1 MGSEF
6 CLLCPSETSHLT
18 FCVFSAGG
26 TGKGICCCGDSDKI
40 GNRQKRK
47 ETAGKYIKKERQVI
61 CVATISTAIELQESM
76 TGALYQ
82 MSKAVDMNI
91 SKMGEMYQAMSAS
104 VNTTSFEVA
113 RNSISQV
120 TIEMQEGV
128 ESAKSLTDR
137 IKDLVKEY
145 ASMQT
150 LTKVLNLS
158 DQMSAAAARLDLMN
172 DGLQTTQDLQNMI
185 YQSAERS
192 GGSYQATADAVAKL
206 GITAGDAFN
215 SSEEIIAFTE
225 QINKQ
230 FAIAGAEAMGVDA
243 AMSQLTQVMSSGVL
257 HGEEFNSILEQ
268 APNIIQAIA
277 DYMGVTQGQLQDMA
291 AEGQIT
297 AEIVKEA
304 MFAAADETN
313 AKFDQM
319 PRTFSQMWTSFTNQA
334 LMAFQP
340 LFQRMNEVANSAAF
354 QGIVSVAA
362 AAVVTIAG
370 IVLGIFDLIS
380 AVGSFVADNWS
391 IIEPII
397 WGIVAALIVYNAVMG
412 IGWLTTMKD
421 VMAKAAHAAQ
431 TAIQTVRTIALMV
444 AQNGLNTAFAACPI
458 AWLMIGMIA
467 IIALIY
473 AAVAAVNKLT
483 GSTCSA
489 TGIICGILS
498 VAIASF
504 QNGLVSVWNFV
515 VGIFNE
521 ICNAIVSFAN
531 FFGNL
536 FNDPVAAVVKLFVDM
551 GHTIL
556 GVIES
561 ILEGLS
567 WITFGAIDCTDYIAN
582 LRGELDRWY
591 EEKYGDRY
599 TEFVEKVDP
608 EFLNFDLISLD
619 DAWYAG
625 YSLGEGIE
633 NAIAN
638 FNPFGMD
645 DSNIPSIGDYYD
657 QSGYGAELTGDVDEL
672 VENTG
677 AMRDAMEITEEDL
690 KYLRDIAEQEAVNR
704 FTTAEIVIEQTNH
717 NNVSGKMDLDG
728 VVNGLTDAVYEA
740 VDMIVEGVHA

>member
-1 MGSEF
+1 
-6 CLLCPSETSHLT
+6 
-18 FCVFSAGG
+18 
-26 TGKGICCCGDSDKI
+26 
-40 GNRQKRK
+40 
-47 ETAGKYIKKERQVI
+47 
-61 CVATISTAIELQESM
+61 
-76 TGALYQ
+76 

-128 ESAKSLTDR
+128 ERAKSLTDR
-137 IKDLVKEY
+137 MKDLAKEY

-158 DQMSAAAARLDLMN
+158 DQMNAAAARLDLMN

-225 QINKQ
+225 QLNKQ

-340 LFQRMNEVANSAAF
+340 LLQRMNEVANSAAF
-354 QGIVSVAA
+354 QGVVSVAA

-421 VMAKAAHAAQ
+421 VIAKAAHAAQ
-431 TAIQTVRTIALMV
+431 TAIQKVQTIALMV
-444 AQNGLNTAFAACPI
+444 AQNGLNAAFAACPI

-467 IIALIY
+467 IIGLIY

-483 GSTCSA
+483 GSTYSA

-498 VAIASF
+498 VAIALITNLF
-504 QNGLVSVWNFV
+504 ITIWNISVDVLGALWNAF
-515 VGIFNE
+515 
-521 ICNAIVSFAN
+521 ASFAN
-531 FFGNL
+531 FFKNL
-536 FNDPVAAVVKLFVDM
+536 FNDPVAAVVGLVVGM
-551 GHTIL
+551 GDTIL
-556 GVIES
+556 GVVEGA
-561 ILEGLS
+561 LEALS
-567 WITFGAIDCTDYIAN
+567 WITLGIVDYADDIARI
-582 LRGELDRWY
+582 RGNMNTWF
-591 EEKYGDRY
+591 EENYGDRY
-599 TEFVEKVDP
+599 TEYVEKVDP
-608 EFLNFDLISLD
+608 EFLKMETVDYD

-633 NAIAN
+633 NAIAD
-638 FNPFGMD
+638 FDPFGMD
-645 DSNIPSIGDYYD
+645 DSNIPSIGDYFD

-740 VDMIVEGVHA
+740 VDMIVEGVHV

>member
-1 MGSEF
+1 M
-6 CLLCPSETSHLT
+6 
-18 FCVFSAGG
+18 
-26 TGKGICCCGDSDKI
+26 
-40 GNRQKRK
+40 
-47 ETAGKYIKKERQVI
+47 
-61 CVATISTAIELQESM
+61 ATISTAIELQESM
-76 TGALYQ
+76 TGTLYQ

-91 SKMGEMYQAMSAS
+91 SRMGEMYQAMSAS
-104 VNTTSFEVA
+104 VDTTSFEVA
-113 RNSISQV
+113 RNSVSQV
-120 TIEMQEGV
+120 TIEMQESV

-137 IKDLVKEY
+137 IKDLAAEY
-145 ASMQT
+145 ATMQT

-158 DQMSAAAARLDLMN
+158 DQMNAAAARLDLMN

-192 GGSYQATADAVAKL
+192 GGSYQATADTVAKL

-225 QINKQ
+225 QVNKQ
-230 FAIAGAEAMGVDA
+230 FAIAGAEAMGIDA

-257 HGEEFNSILEQ
+257 QGAEFNNILEQ

-277 DYMGVTQGQLQDMA
+277 DYLGVTQGQLQVMA

-340 LFQRMNEVANSAAF
+340 LLQRMNEVANSAAF
-354 QGIVSVAA
+354 QGVVSVAS

-370 IVLGIFDLIS
+370 IVLGIFDMIS

-397 WGIVAALIVYNAVMG
+397 WGIVAALTVYNAVMG

-421 VMAKAAHAAQ
+421 VMVKAAHAAQ
-431 TAIQTVRTIALMV
+431 TTIQTVQTMALMF
-444 AQNGLNTAFAACPI
+444 AQNGLNAAFAACPI
-458 AWLMIGMIA
+458 TWLMIGMIA

-483 GSTCSA
+483 ESTYSA

-498 VAIASF
+498 VAIALITNLF
-504 QNGLVSVWNFV
+504 ITIWNISVDVLGALWNAF
-515 VGIFNE
+515 
-521 ICNAIVSFAN
+521 ASFAN
-531 FFGNL
+531 FLGNL
-536 FNDPVAAVVKLFVDM
+536 FNDPVAAVVGLVVGM
-551 GHTIL
+551 GDAIL
-556 GVIES
+556 GVVEGA
-561 ILEGLS
+561 LEALS
-567 WITFGAIDCTDYIAN
+567 WITLGVVDYADDIARI
-582 LRGELDRWY
+582 RGSMNTWF
-591 EEKYGDRY
+591 EENYGGRY
-599 TEFVEKVDP
+599 TEYVEKVDP
-608 EFLNFDLISLD
+608 EFLKMETVDYD

-633 NAIAN
+633 NVIAD

-645 DSNIPSIGDYYD
+645 ESNIPNIGDYFD